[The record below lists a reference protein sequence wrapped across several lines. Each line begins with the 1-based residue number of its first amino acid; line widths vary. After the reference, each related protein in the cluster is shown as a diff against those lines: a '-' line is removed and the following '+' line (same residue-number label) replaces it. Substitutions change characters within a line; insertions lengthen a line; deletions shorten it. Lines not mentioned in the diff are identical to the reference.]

1 MIFAAS
7 TSSIFLASTAR
18 MSPLSLAQTEQIEIF
33 ATTSGIPLLLGGLAA
48 MGVFFS
54 SRVFFRRTDREIP
67 LLILNITQLPL
78 TIIFV
83 LICLKLLLASLK
95 GLPANAWIDRGFT
108 AAIALVVSYLLAQI
122 TSQVIIYLLRQ
133 YAQQSEA
140 MWDDV
145 LLPFLQVTIPAVI
158 YIVGGVMALQT
169 LNVDLTGFW
178 VTVGGFALALSWG
191 LQSIVANIS
200 GGIALLMDAPFHFGD
215 VVTLSDGTTAV
226 VRKIGLR
233 MTRLFIVD
241 THCEV
246 LVPNALLESQSITNL
261 SRPSPYFYYALNIPL
276 RADTEPKRA
285 IELMQDVVLA
295 HPDTLGSI
303 DGKLE
308 VLDQYFTSADKWAG
322 LSDYQQMKRTLARDR
337 LLAEKSVNQQLI
349 FIRHALQD
357 LAGQVSAV
365 EKNGLDNDELREI
378 LGRYLD
384 IVKTIGFTS
393 ITERQGKR
401 RSLRLEI
408 AEKDETSLIKLVR
421 QWYKIWTK
429 DPDLN
434 EEDTQT
440 LQEEWEQKIKYLM
453 LRTNRLLQKI
463 DKASIDDRNLDTCI
477 AEMIEWLNDSFKH
490 AKPATHDPKIWT
502 TQVQEDNT
510 LATLEYIVKFYV
522 DNIKLEQCQRGNRVK
537 SEVQREITWQLRQ
550 AYIYR

>member
-1 MIFAAS
+1 MTSAAS
-7 TSSIFLASTAR
+7 TSSIFLANAAE
-18 MSPLSLAQTEQIEIF
+18 MSSFHLATTEQIEIF
-33 ATTSGIPLLLGGLAA
+33 ATTSGIPLLVGGLVAV
-48 MGVFFS
+48 GVFFGA
-54 SRVFFRRTDREIP
+54 RVFFRRTNREIP
-67 LLILNITQLPL
+67 LLVLNITQLPL

-83 LICLKLLLASLK
+83 LVCFKLLLASLK
-95 GLPANAWIDRGFT
+95 GLPANDWIDRGFT
-108 AAIALVVSYLLAQI
+108 AAITLAVTYLLAQI
-122 TSQVIIYLLRQ
+122 TSQVIIYLLKQ

-145 LLPFLQVTIPAVI
+145 LLPFLQVTIPILI
-158 YIVGGVMALQT
+158 YIAGGATSLQA

-233 MTRLFIVD
+233 MTRLFVVD

-246 LVPNALLESQSITNL
+246 LVPNALLESQSIINL

-285 IELMQDVVLA
+285 IELMQNVVLA

-308 VLDQYFTSADKWAG
+308 VLDQYFTSPDKWAG
-322 LSDYQQMKRTLARDR
+322 LSDYQQVKKTLARDR
-337 LLAEKSVNQQLI
+337 LLAEQSVNQQLI
-349 FIRHALQD
+349 FVRHALQD
-357 LAGQVSAV
+357 LADQISVV

-408 AEKDETSLIKLVR
+408 AEKDETSLINLVR
-421 QWYKIWTK
+421 QWYRIWTK
-429 DPDLN
+429 DPDLT

-440 LQEEWEQKIKYLM
+440 LQEEWEQKIKYLTM
-453 LRTNRLLQKI
+453 RTNRLLQKI
-463 DKASIDDRNLDTCI
+463 DRASIDERNLDTHT
-477 AEMIEWLNDSFKH
+477 AEMIVWLNDSFKH

-537 SEVQREITWQLRQ
+537 SEVQREITLQLRQ